1 MSGSPATNHTSPK
14 HSMNT
19 PVKRRCFLATTTT
32 ATAGLLLAPRL
43 KLFGADAPNNKLN
56 VALIGTWGRGEAH
69 FGALSSENVVALCDI
84 NEEHLA
90 FGAKKFPSAQT
101 YVDWRKC
108 LDQKD
113 VNAVVCCTADH
124 THAFVANWAMNRG
137 QHVYLEKPLGNSV
150 EEVRVVRANYLKN
163 KLKLA
168 TQLGTQRH
176 ENPNFNRVREL
187 IRDGAI
193 GQLESA
199 CAWGNRQIRRP
210 GYLPAEGEPPNHL
223 HYDLWIGPSPMH
235 PYNPGYFSG
244 GPGANCLQ
252 WNMYWDFGSG
262 QVGDMG
268 SHTMDL
274 AWCALDA
281 GLPTSAEGKGD
292 PVHPE
297 VTPVRLE
304 THFDFPAND
313 WRPGIRVSWYQG
325 GAMPESPVKYIDL
338 KRIDHGALFEGTLGA
353 LVADFNSRAIY
364 PAGNKADFTSYKPRT
379 KDTLLPPLGQFQ
391 KEWIDAAKGNLKTT
405 CNFEYSGNMTET
417 LLLGLVAYRVGRK
430 IAYDGA
436 AGRVTDNPE
445 ADKLLRRTYRT
456 GWTLNG

>member
-1 MSGSPATNHTSPK
+1 
-14 HSMNT
+14 MNT
-19 PVKRRCFLATTTT
+19 QRSRVNRRSFLATG
-32 ATAGLLLAPRL
+32 AAAGTGVLILPRV
-43 KLFGADAPNNKLN
+43 KLFGAEAPGNKLN

-69 FGALSSENVVALCDI
+69 FGALATENVVALCDV

-90 FGAKKFPSAQT
+90 FGAKKFPNAKT
-101 YVDWRKC
+101 YVDWRPC

-137 QHVYLEKPLGNSV
+137 QHVYCEKPLANTV
-150 EEVRVVRANYLKN
+150 EEARVVRANYLKN
-163 KLKLA
+163 KHKLA
-168 TQLGTQRH
+168 TQVGTQRH

-187 IRDGAI
+187 VRDGAI
-193 GQLESA
+193 GELESA
-199 CAWGNRQIRRP
+199 CAWGDRKIPRP
-210 GYLPAEGEPPNHL
+210 GYLPAGGEPPKHL

-244 GPGANCLQ
+244 GPGMNCLQ

-274 AWCALDA
+274 AWCAIDA

-292 PVHPE
+292 PFHPE

-304 THFDFPAND
+304 THFDLPAND

-325 GAMPESPVKYIDL
+325 GALPEPPTRYIDL
-338 KRIDHGALFEGTLGA
+338 KRIDHGALFEGKRGA
-353 LVADFNSRAIY
+353 LVADFGSRVIY
-364 PAGNKADFTSYKPRT
+364 PAGNGADLTYYKPRT
-379 KDTLLPPLGQFQ
+379 KETLLPPLGQFQ
-391 KEWIDAAKGNLKTT
+391 KEWINACKGNLKTT
-405 CNFEYSGNMTET
+405 CNFEYGGNLIEMM
-417 LLLGLVAYRVGRK
+417 LLGLVAYRVGKK

-436 AGRVTDNPE
+436 KGQVTDNPE
-445 ADKLLRRTYRT
+445 ANALLRRTYRP